1 MKSVTSLFTLDGCA
15 KWLRVWVIL
24 GAALL
29 STLAQAA
36 PSACTAMWGVRADG
50 AGDSEVTYWNG
61 RTWVTAV
68 PKAFPSPAGNAMGG
82 SRNDGTLYFASKV
95 AHPVTMRKVTFDNVL
110 GTMTVSAIAGTV
122 PDASLSN
129 SLTPVTLTWTTTAN
143 VSANLTPTNFNYV
156 GATFDTDPSNRRMFL
171 FATTN
176 NLIPPTVPTSQTP
189 SGRLAVVGLL
199 DPENPTA
206 VSWQVLTQSQ
216 GPGSTITYPVLA
228 GSGDI
233 FADQQTGQI
242 WILQNLTPQ
251 NRLLRVNLTYSGLN
265 LTSAIVQSTASIPAL
280 NTVAAGISVDPLS
293 GKVFVSQGNG
303 VNTFELTDHTA
314 ASIVATQITTAN
326 LQGVGDSGNCVELPD
341 PPSISKAFSTT
352 YVASSP
358 GTTTMTITINN
369 PNKVPI
375 FLNQSVTDTF
385 PPGLGVYAAA
395 TTVQCFSNGAGAT
408 RPASLTVTAPTVGDT
423 RYVIQEGGM
432 IPGGSTSGGSCS
444 FSLAVSGTVA
454 LTGYTNTIPAGSL
467 STTAGTNTVAATA
480 TLQVGTDF
488 SIAKQV
494 RLGTSGPLLGT
505 VSVGGPATLQYALTI
520 VNSASGGTG
529 TATFTDT
536 LPAQISPLLAVTA
549 VTAGGGSCTTTSFQ
563 VSSQSRI
570 TGTFAGAPPGATCTV
585 TITAKNLRTQPGVFP
600 NTVTLVTGADTA
612 DLTATNNN
620 ATATASISVTT
631 LTVAKTNGLS
641 TVTFGGT
648 TAYTLTVANLGPA
661 NAPNTLLKDPAVTG
675 LQCTSVACSPSAA
688 GASCP
693 AAGSVTIANLQGGG
707 IPLTPSFSVGHSL
720 TFLVTCNVTATGS

>member
-1 MKSVTSLFTLDGCA
+1 MKSVTSLITLDGCA

-36 PSACTAMWGVRADG
+36 PSACTAMWGVRANG
-50 AGDSEVTYWNG
+50 ANSDITYWNG
-61 RTWVTAV
+61 QTWVTVVPNALAV
-68 PKAFPSPAGNAMGG
+68 ATAGNAMGG
-82 SRNDGTLYFASKV
+82 FRNDGSLYFTSKV
-95 AHPVTMRKVTFDNVL
+95 AHPVNMHKVGLNNSS
-110 GTMTVSAIAGTV
+110 GTVTVSVSLGTV
-122 PDASLSN
+122 PDP
-129 SLTPVTLTWTTTAN
+129 SLTGTLTWTTTAN
-143 VSANLTPTNFNYV
+143 VSALSTPTTWNYV
-156 GATFDTDPSNRRMFL
+156 GATFDVDPTNRRMFL

-176 NLIPPTVPTSQTP
+176 ALPGSPVPTP
-189 SGRLAVVGLL
+189 AGPGDRLAAIGLL
-199 DPENPTA
+199 DPDSPTV
-206 VSWQVLTQSQ
+206 VSWRILTESQ
-216 GPGSTITYPVLA
+216 GAGTITYPFLG

-233 FADQQTGQI
+233 FADQQSGQI
-242 WILQNLTPQ
+242 WVLTNTNP
-251 NRLLRVNLTYSGLN
+251 NRLLKVNLNYTGLN
-265 LTSAIVQSTASIPAL
+265 LASATVLTTATIPAL
-280 NTVAAGISVDPLS
+280 AATAAGIAVDPLT
-293 GKVFVSQGNG
+293 GKVFVSQGN
-303 VNTFELTDHTA
+303 TFDTYVINDHTVTPT
-314 ASIVATQITTAN
+314 IVATQITTAN
-326 LQGVGDSGNCVELPD
+326 GQGVGDSGNCVEQPD
-341 PPSISKAFSTT
+341 PPTITKAFSST

-358 GTTTMTITINN
+358 GTTTMTITILN

-375 FLNQSVTDTF
+375 FLTRAITDTF
-385 PPGLGVYAAA
+385 PSGLGVYSAVTSA
-395 TTVQCFSNGAGAT
+395 QCFSNGAVAT
-408 RPASLTVTAPTVGDT
+408 RPASLTVTAPSAGSTVF
-423 RYVIQEGGM
+423 VIQSGGM
-432 IPGGSTSGGSCS
+432 IPGGLTSGGSCS

-505 VSVGGPATLQYALTI
+505 ISVGGPATLQYALTI

-585 TITAKNLRTQPGVFP
+585 TITAKNLRTQAGVFP
-600 NTVTLVTGADTA
+600 NSVTLVTGADTA

-620 ATATASISVTT
+620 ATATASISLTT

-641 TVTFGGT
+641 TVTYGGT
-648 TAYTLTVANLGPA
+648 TAYTLTVANLGPV